1 MTLRWTI
8 PIEMSPGNRLVDR
21 IMAELNYSGM
31 LEALKQRSP
40 KFPED
45 FQEIRPFW
53 TGFVELAPTSR
64 WKVGDSVQYILN
76 FMRDVHVKPTKAT
89 ISEGP
94 FRDNGKNA
102 FIVEDAGGRMKIYE
116 EEIQ

>member
-1 MTLRWTI
+1 MQWTL
-8 PIEMSPGNRLVDR
+8 PIEMSLGNRLIDR

-53 TGFVELAPTSR
+53 TGLVELAPTSR
-64 WKVGDSVQYILN
+64 WKVGDSVQYILS

>member
-1 MTLRWTI
+1 MQWTL
-8 PIEMSPGNRLVDR
+8 PIEMSPGNRLIDR

-45 FQEIRPFW
+45 FREIRPFW

-64 WKVGDSVQYILN
+64 WKVGDSVQYILS

>member
-1 MTLRWTI
+1 MRWTL
-8 PIEMSPGNRLVDR
+8 PIEMSPGNRLIDR

-31 LEALKQRSP
+31 LEALKQRGP

-64 WKVGDSVQYILN
+64 WKVGDSVQYILS

>member
-1 MTLRWTI
+1 MTPRWTL
-8 PIEMSPGNRLVDR
+8 PVEMSPGNRLIDS

-31 LEALKQRSP
+31 LEALKQRTP

-45 FQEIRPFW
+45 FREVRPFW
-53 TGFVELAPTSR
+53 TGFVELAPTSNR
-64 WKVGDSVQYILN
+64 KVGDSVQYILD

-94 FRDNGKNA
+94 FRDNGKIA